1 MQWSLD
7 NLKDTKLWLR
17 VGYTF
22 AVLVVMSI
30 FWNYLLYAMIL
41 LWLVQTVFLLFT
53 GQVMDSIATY
63 ARLGLMSFYQYT
75 EYLTYTNAE
84 KPFPLDR
91 LP

>member
-22 AVLVVMSI
+22 LVLVVVSI
-30 FWNYLLYAMIL
+30 FWSYLLYAMIL
-41 LWLVQTVFLLFT
+41 LWLVQTVLLLFT
-53 GQVMDSIATY
+53 GQVLDSIATY
-63 ARLGLMSFYQYT
+63 SRLGLMSFYQYT
-75 EYLTYTNAE
+75 EYLTYTSPEN
-84 KPFPLDR
+84 PFPLDR

>member
-7 NLKDTKLWLR
+7 NLKDGKIWLR

-22 AVLVVMSI
+22 LVLFVLCI
-30 FWNYLLYAMIL
+30 FWDYLLYALCL
-41 LWLVQTVFLLFT
+41 LWLAQTICLLFA
-53 GQVMDSIATY
+53 GQVLDVVSNYVKLA
-63 ARLGLMSFYQYT
+63 LMLFYQYT
-75 EYLTYTNAE
+75 EYLTYTTSE